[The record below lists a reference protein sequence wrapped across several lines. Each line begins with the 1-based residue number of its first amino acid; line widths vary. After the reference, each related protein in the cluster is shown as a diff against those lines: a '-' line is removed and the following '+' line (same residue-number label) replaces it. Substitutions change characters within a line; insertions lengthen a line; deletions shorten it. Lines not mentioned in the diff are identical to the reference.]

1 MWVRTRGLKTYLEEC
16 HFQEKAMPSAGP
28 LPFLQ
33 SFFCTFNNT
42 CHSST
47 KEFDFRYNGTN
58 NSTLSTLISDMEYLL
73 NNKTT
78 QQRLKN
84 VKNVTKDIDDLRYLI
99 SNITSGTKSLT
110 GHVNASSLLRN
121 ITVLRKYIKEKKIKI
136 SENDLNTLLKSQL
149 NVEKLSLA
157 NLLSMRANPK
167 DLLCDT
173 NFMSQLIIL
182 DEGTSLNNILE
193 ELCATPNISLGH
205 LVELNPYVLLEELTE
220 FVEYNLGRELS
231 WEQWRQLNT
240 LFRQLADDLTSM
252 QGYQDIASNSAEV
265 GKEYRNLTTLFA
277 KHNISTVYSNYLL
290 VQRFLCGLEIE
301 DIMDLTVLGSE
312 ESDKFDSLRQQL
324 NSMNKD
330 MDSYVNDSDATA
342 LCNDMFRELENNTMT
357 RFIWLQIKPFFRGKI
372 PFAPDT
378 PATRRIMQRVNMTFD
393 PILDLKEMAE
403 HWLNITLPKLR
414 ETFVSNEES
423 LKYIQS
429 FLETDIGQNLLTYS
443 ANNSIIN
450 NLLATNT
457 SLRVNYVKYMTQKLL
472 QENNTKLRED
482 IFDTIQQMQ
491 MNLTQ
496 ILECFDT
503 NKIEGYATEDEAS
516 DRGMELLYNKKLWGV
531 VVFNNIESNET
542 DVLPSFLHYK
552 IRMDSSRVDGTDQ
565 IEDRLPRP
573 GPRRRP
579 AIDLKYI
586 TYGFAYLQDMVEKSI
601 IIEHT
606 GRNAT
611 PGIFLQQ
618 FPYPCYIIDK
628 FVMAISRTFPMFMTL
643 SWVYSCS
650 MIIKSI
656 VYEKERRLKE
666 IMRVM
671 GLGNGVHWVGWF
683 LDSLLPMIFTISLLT
698 LILVSGKVLEN
709 SEPSVVFVFLFMYC
723 VATICKS
730 FLISV
735 FFSRA
740 NLAAAAGGIVFFIMY
755 LPYPFMVI
763 WEEHISS
770 NPKVLASLLSNVAFG
785 FGCSY
790 FAHYEE
796 MGVGLHWHN
805 LGESPLLGDTY
816 NMKYV
821 IFMLGLDALLYSILT
836 WYIEAV
842 FPGQYGVPKRWYF
855 PLTRSYWCG
864 SDGIVEPFENLEMGS
879 SEQGTSGNFE
889 SEPKHLH
896 LGVSLCNLGKVYGNK
911 KVAVRNLNLNFYE
924 DQITSFLGHNGAGKT
939 TTISIL
945 TGLLRPSSG
954 TAYIYGVDIRKDM
967 DSIRQSLGTCP
978 QHNVLFDELT
988 VEEHL
993 WFYARL
999 KDRPVV
1005 NIEMEI
1011 NIMIEDL
1018 GLPDKR
1024 QTLSR
1029 HLSGGMQRK
1038 LSIAAAFI
1046 GGSRTVI
1053 LDEPTAGVDPYSRRS
1068 IWELLIKYKQ
1078 GRTII
1083 LTTHFM
1089 DEADLLGD
1097 RIAIIANGNLRCCG
1111 SSMFLKNKFGSGYYL
1126 TLEHS
1131 LSKNKEPQ
1139 VDESAVTQNGW
1150 VEGVNS
1156 PSDIDYR
1163 NSSGVATVTQFIKS
1177 FIPVAC
1183 LHQHRGSELVYVL
1196 PSRENIEQLE
1206 HLLEELDSKMHQ
1218 LGIHSYGITDT
1229 TLEEIFL
1236 RVADQ
1241 DNPVPNGNLASD
1253 GDFSNG
1259 KIAGKNLRE
1268 EINKQFKQRVLFR
1281 PSKKQA
1287 KMVEKHKISVV
1298 NSQSTKKEIVVRM
1311 KGCDLKY
1318 KNVPTSE
1325 GSDATLVGDSWR
1337 LHWRQF
1343 WTLHIK
1349 RFHHTRRN
1357 PKALFTEL
1365 VVPAVFMCLSLG
1377 FTVIL
1382 PQVGMPKSLSLEPW
1396 LYGPPNYVFFSN
1408 NNPQAYWASRYERML
1423 NGPVGMGTRCVHDNL
1438 TRNEYCHLDSAES
1451 FRYSKNISAST
1462 ALVECSC
1469 ARGTL
1474 DCPNGAGGPTP
1485 PEFTVP
1491 SGDILMN
1498 TTGRN
1503 ISDWLVKTS
1512 SQFYKRRYGG
1522 FTFGVHIPTQ
1532 LTNISRVKS
1541 LLETLSPYSIKE
1553 MNAFQNW
1560 TMTTNS
1566 RSDSRDRF
1574 DNIKVWFNNKGWAS
1588 SVAYMNAINNVVLRA
1603 SLNENQ
1609 KPEQY
1614 GFQVYSHPMN
1624 YTETQMKQELIQQSG
1639 VSLLHAISVIFALS
1653 FVPASFVVFLIEER
1667 VSNAK
1672 HLQFVS
1678 GVNRLVYWVSTFCWD
1693 FASYL
1698 LAALLCVFVFLAF
1711 DEQAYVSDQNI
1722 AGLVLLLLLYGWASI
1737 PLMYPASFVFDIPS
1751 SAFVTLACANVFVG
1765 IATTVA
1771 TFVLEIFDD
1780 KELQYIASIIREVFL
1795 VFPHFCLGQGL
1806 MNMAAHHF
1814 AAQALTT
1821 YGVIIKTDIFEWD
1834 FLGKNL
1840 MCMFIA
1846 GIVFFFF
1853 NLVLEFQVFEGWMPF
1868 GRPEHNIEIEEEE
1881 DEDVAAER
1889 RRVRAGETQDDILL
1903 LDNITKV
1910 YKGKKP
1916 AVNRLCLGVKRGEC
1930 FGLLGLNGAGKTS
1943 TFKML
1948 TGDTKVS
1955 SGNASIAGYN
1965 VCTEMDHVRLHL
1977 GYCPQFDALDPLLT
1991 VREHLELYSR
2001 LRGVPGSQRHT
2012 VVDTGLKKLGLG
2024 HYEHALAGTLSG
2036 GNKRKLSTAIALIGD
2051 PPLVFMDE
2059 PTSGMDPK
2067 ARRFLWSCI
2076 SDVVASGRSVVLT
2089 SHSMEECEALCT
2101 RITIMVNGTFKCLG
2115 SSQHLKSKFGR
2126 GYTLIVRCKSDTC
2139 GSVSEHITSIL
2150 PHAKLT
2156 DVHHTQLQFELAQGA
2171 LTLALVFRMMQQAK
2185 QNGLIEDYSLSQT
2198 TLEEVFMRF
2207 AKEQT
2212 AEKDTTPHFFTGCIR
2227 CCVNCADNSA

>member
-1 MWVRTRGLKTYLEEC
+1 MEEFSSQKTAKGALC
-16 HFQEKAMPSAGP
+16 CGADMAFV
-28 LPFLQ
+28 PFLD
-33 SFFCTFNNT
+33 
-42 CHSST
+42 
-47 KEFDFRYNGTN
+47 FDVGSYQG
-58 NSTLSTLISDMEYLL
+58 SQDVSGGILSTLISDMENLL

-84 VKNVTKDIDDLRYLI
+84 VKNVTRDIDDLRYLI
-99 SNITSGTKSLT
+99 NNITSGTKSLT

-121 ITVLRKYIKEKKIKI
+121 STVLRKYIKEKKIKI

-149 NVEKLSLA
+149 KVEKLSLA

-182 DEGTSLNNILE
+182 DEGTSMNNILE
-193 ELCATPNISLGH
+193 ELCATPNISLGQ
-205 LVELNPYVLLEELTE
+205 LVELNPSILLEELTE
-220 FVEYNLGRELS
+220 FVQHNLGREMS

-240 LFRQLADDLTSM
+240 LFRQLADDLTTM
-252 QGYQDIASNSAEV
+252 QGYQDISSNSAEV

-290 VQRFLCGLEIE
+290 VQRFLCGLDIE

-330 MDSYVNDSDATA
+330 MDSYVNDSDATS
-342 LCNDMFRELENNTMT
+342 LCNDMFRELESNTMT

-378 PATRRIMQRVNMTFD
+378 PATRRIMQRVNGTFD

-423 LKYIQS
+423 LKYIQN

-457 SLRVNYVKYMTQKLL
+457 SLRVNYVKDMTQKLL

-503 NKIEGYATEDEAS
+503 NKTEGYATEDEAI
-516 DRGMELLYNKKLWGV
+516 DRGMELLYGKKLWGV
-531 VVFNNIESNET
+531 VIFNNIESNET
-542 DVLPSFLHYK
+542 DVLPSFIHYK

-586 TYGFAYLQDMVEKSI
+586 TYGFAYLQLGLTIKYDKAFDQKVL
-601 IIEHT
+601 
-606 GRNAT
+606 NAVFVSCA
-611 PGIFLQQ
+611 PR
-618 FPYPCYIIDK
+618 

-805 LGESPLLGDTY
+805 VGESPLLGDTY

-842 FPGQYGVPKRWYF
+842 FPG
-855 PLTRSYWCG
+855 
-864 SDGIVEPFENLEMGS
+864 
-879 SEQGTSGNFE
+879 TSGNFE
-889 SEPKHLH
+889 SEPKHLQ

-945 TGLLRPSSG
+945 TGLLRPTSG

-1078 GRTII
+1078 GNFVFPGRTII

-1097 RIAIIANGNLRCCG
+1097 RIAIVANGNLRCCG
-1111 SSMFLKNKFGSGYYL
+1111 SSMFLKNKFGS
-1126 TLEHS
+1126 
-1131 LSKNKEPQ
+1131 
-1139 VDESAVTQNGW
+1139 
-1150 VEGVNS
+1150 
-1156 PSDIDYR
+1156 
-1163 NSSGVATVTQFIKS
+1163 VATVTQFIKS
-1177 FIPVAC
+1177 FIPVAR

-1218 LGIHSYGITDT
+1218 LGIVSYGITDT

-1259 KIAGKNLRE
+1259 KIVGKNLRE
-1268 EINKQFKQRVLFR
+1268 EINKQFKQRVLFH

-1287 KMVEKHKISVV
+1287 KLVEQHETSVV
-1298 NSQSTKKEIVVRM
+1298 NSQSN
-1311 KGCDLKY
+1311 

-1325 GSDATLVGDSWR
+1325 GGDATLVGDSWR

-1438 TRNEYCHLDSAES
+1438 TRNEHCHLDRAES
-1451 FRYSKNISAST
+1451 FSYSKNISAST
-1462 ALVECSC
+1462 VLVECSC

-1485 PEFTVP
+1485 PEVTVP

-1503 ISDWLVKTS
+1503 ISDWLVKTN

-1532 LTNISRVKS
+1532 LTNLSRVKS
-1541 LLETLSPYSIKE
+1541 LLETLSPYSIEE

-1560 TMTTNS
+1560 TMTTNL
-1566 RSDSRDRF
+1566 RLDSRDRF

-1603 SLNENQ
+1603 SLSENQKPEQYGFQVWFNNKGWASSVAYMNAINNVVLRASLSENQ

-1780 KELQYIASIIREVFL
+1780 EELQYIASIIREVFL

-1821 YGVIIKTDIFEWD
+1821 YGVIIKTDIFEWG

-1840 MCMFIA
+1840 LCMFIA

-1853 NLVLEFQVFEGWMPF
+1853 NLVLEFQVFEGWLPF
-1868 GRPEHNIEIEEEE
+1868 GHPENYFEIEEEE

-1889 RRVRAGETQDDILL
+1889 CRVRAGETQDDILL

-1910 YKGKKP
+1910 YKSKKP

-1955 SGNASIAGYN
+1955 SGNASIAGYS
-1965 VCTEMDHVRLHL
+1965 VCTEMDRVRLHL

-2101 RITIMVNGTFKCLG
+2101 RITIMVNGAFKCLG

-2150 PHAKLT
+2150 PHATLT
-2156 DVHHTQLQFELAQGA
+2156 DMHHTQLQFELAQGA

-2212 AEKDTTPHFFTGCIR
+2212 AEKDSTPHFFTGCIK
-2227 CCVNCADNSA
+2227 CCVNCTDNSA

>member
-1 MWVRTRGLKTYLEEC
+1 MEE
-16 HFQEKAMPSAGP
+16 FSSQKKAKGALCGGADMAFVS
-28 LPFLQ
+28 FLDSHVGSYQ
-33 SFFCTFNNT
+33 GSQDL
-42 CHSST
+42 SG
-47 KEFDFRYNGTN
+47 RI
-58 NSTLSTLISDMEYLL
+58 LSTLISDMEYLL

-99 SNITSGTKSLT
+99 SNITSGTKS
-110 GHVNASSLLRN
+110 
-121 ITVLRKYIKEKKIKI
+121 
-136 SENDLNTLLKSQL
+136 
-149 NVEKLSLA
+149 
-157 NLLSMRANPK
+157 
-167 DLLCDT
+167 
-173 NFMSQLIIL
+173 
-182 DEGTSLNNILE
+182 
-193 ELCATPNISLGH
+193 
-205 LVELNPYVLLEELTE
+205 LTE

-978 QHNVLFDELT
+978 QHNVLFDESNNYINCVIIRLT

-1046 GGSRTVI
+1046 GGSR
-1053 LDEPTAGVDPYSRRS
+1053 
-1068 IWELLIKYKQ
+1068 
-1078 GRTII
+1078 
-1083 LTTHFM
+1083 
-1089 DEADLLGD
+1089 
-1097 RIAIIANGNLRCCG
+1097 
-1111 SSMFLKNKFGSGYYL
+1111 
-1126 TLEHS
+1126 
-1131 LSKNKEPQ
+1131 
-1139 VDESAVTQNGW
+1139 
-1150 VEGVNS
+1150 
-1156 PSDIDYR
+1156 
-1163 NSSGVATVTQFIKS
+1163 
-1177 FIPVAC
+1177 
-1183 LHQHRGSELVYVL
+1183 
-1196 PSRENIEQLE
+1196 
-1206 HLLEELDSKMHQ
+1206 
-1218 LGIHSYGITDT
+1218 
-1229 TLEEIFL
+1229 
-1236 RVADQ
+1236 
-1241 DNPVPNGNLASD
+1241 
-1253 GDFSNG
+1253 
-1259 KIAGKNLRE
+1259 
-1268 EINKQFKQRVLFR
+1268 
-1281 PSKKQA
+1281 
-1287 KMVEKHKISVV
+1287 
-1298 NSQSTKKEIVVRM
+1298 
-1311 KGCDLKY
+1311 
-1318 KNVPTSE
+1318 
-1325 GSDATLVGDSWR
+1325 
-1337 LHWRQF
+1337 
-1343 WTLHIK
+1343 
-1349 RFHHTRRN
+1349 
-1357 PKALFTEL
+1357 
-1365 VVPAVFMCLSLG
+1365 
-1377 FTVIL
+1377 
-1382 PQVGMPKSLSLEPW
+1382 
-1396 LYGPPNYVFFSN
+1396 
-1408 NNPQAYWASRYERML
+1408 
-1423 NGPVGMGTRCVHDNL
+1423 
-1438 TRNEYCHLDSAES
+1438 
-1451 FRYSKNISAST
+1451 
-1462 ALVECSC
+1462 
-1469 ARGTL
+1469 
-1474 DCPNGAGGPTP
+1474 
-1485 PEFTVP
+1485 
-1491 SGDILMN
+1491 
-1498 TTGRN
+1498 
-1503 ISDWLVKTS
+1503 
-1512 SQFYKRRYGG
+1512 
-1522 FTFGVHIPTQ
+1522 
-1532 LTNISRVKS
+1532 
-1541 LLETLSPYSIKE
+1541 
-1553 MNAFQNW
+1553 
-1560 TMTTNS
+1560 
-1566 RSDSRDRF
+1566 
-1574 DNIKVWFNNKGWAS
+1574 
-1588 SVAYMNAINNVVLRA
+1588 
-1603 SLNENQ
+1603 
-1609 KPEQY
+1609 
-1614 GFQVYSHPMN
+1614 
-1624 YTETQMKQELIQQSG
+1624 
-1639 VSLLHAISVIFALS
+1639 
-1653 FVPASFVVFLIEER
+1653 
-1667 VSNAK
+1667 
-1672 HLQFVS
+1672 
-1678 GVNRLVYWVSTFCWD
+1678 
-1693 FASYL
+1693 
-1698 LAALLCVFVFLAF
+1698 
-1711 DEQAYVSDQNI
+1711 
-1722 AGLVLLLLLYGWASI
+1722 
-1737 PLMYPASFVFDIPS
+1737 
-1751 SAFVTLACANVFVG
+1751 
-1765 IATTVA
+1765 
-1771 TFVLEIFDD
+1771 
-1780 KELQYIASIIREVFL
+1780 
-1795 VFPHFCLGQGL
+1795 
-1806 MNMAAHHF
+1806 
-1814 AAQALTT
+1814 
-1821 YGVIIKTDIFEWD
+1821 
-1834 FLGKNL
+1834 
-1840 MCMFIA
+1840 
-1846 GIVFFFF
+1846 
-1853 NLVLEFQVFEGWMPF
+1853 
-1868 GRPEHNIEIEEEE
+1868 
-1881 DEDVAAER
+1881 
-1889 RRVRAGETQDDILL
+1889 
-1903 LDNITKV
+1903 
-1910 YKGKKP
+1910 
-1916 AVNRLCLGVKRGEC
+1916 
-1930 FGLLGLNGAGKTS
+1930 
-1943 TFKML
+1943 
-1948 TGDTKVS
+1948 
-1955 SGNASIAGYN
+1955 
-1965 VCTEMDHVRLHL
+1965 
-1977 GYCPQFDALDPLLT
+1977 
-1991 VREHLELYSR
+1991 
-2001 LRGVPGSQRHT
+2001 
-2012 VVDTGLKKLGLG
+2012 
-2024 HYEHALAGTLSG
+2024 
-2036 GNKRKLSTAIALIGD
+2036 
-2051 PPLVFMDE
+2051 
-2059 PTSGMDPK
+2059 
-2067 ARRFLWSCI
+2067 
-2076 SDVVASGRSVVLT
+2076 
-2089 SHSMEECEALCT
+2089 
-2101 RITIMVNGTFKCLG
+2101 
-2115 SSQHLKSKFGR
+2115 
-2126 GYTLIVRCKSDTC
+2126 
-2139 GSVSEHITSIL
+2139 
-2150 PHAKLT
+2150 
-2156 DVHHTQLQFELAQGA
+2156 
-2171 LTLALVFRMMQQAK
+2171 
-2185 QNGLIEDYSLSQT
+2185 
-2198 TLEEVFMRF
+2198 
-2207 AKEQT
+2207 
-2212 AEKDTTPHFFTGCIR
+2212 
-2227 CCVNCADNSA
+2227 

>member
-1 MWVRTRGLKTYLEEC
+1 MEEFSSQKKAKGALCGGADMAFVSFLDSHVGSYQGSQDVSGRIISGGEPALAQGITETNTRAHDLCNSSG

-47 KEFDFRYNGTN
+47 KEFDFSYNGTN
-58 NSTLSTLISDMEYLL
+58 NSILSTLISDMEYLL

-84 VKNVTKDIDDLRYLI
+84 VKNVTRDIDDLRYLI

-110 GHVNASSLLRN
+110 ASCNVLITEPGSWETHLLLTRVVFRGRGRFRHGLLAN
-121 ITVLRKYIKEKKIKI
+121 QCFRLSVWVLHYIDGEA
-136 SENDLNTLLKSQL
+136 SDTAQTRSGDRT
-149 NVEKLSLA
+149 A

-205 LVELNPYVLLEELTE
+205 LVELNPDVLLEELTE
-220 FVEYNLGRELS
+220 FVQYNLGRELS
-231 WEQWRQLNT
+231 WEQWRQLST
-240 LFRQLADDLTSM
+240 LFRQLADNLTSM

-265 GKEYRNLTTLFA
+265 GKEYRNLTSLFA

-378 PATRRIMQRVNMTFD
+378 PVTRRIMQRVNMTFD

-423 LKYIQS
+423 LKYIQVLTRLGGVVGQHAS
-429 FLETDIGQNLLTYS
+429 FMLSSTAMDEEIESFFETDIGQNLLTYS

-457 SLRVNYVKYMTQKLL
+457 SLR
-472 QENNTKLRED
+472 
-482 IFDTIQQMQ
+482 
-491 MNLTQ
+491 
-496 ILECFDT
+496 CFDT

-516 DRGMELLYNKKLWGV
+516 DRGMELLYSKKLWGV
-531 VVFNNIESNET
+531 VIFNNIESNET
-542 DVLPSFLHYK
+542 DVLPSFIHYK

-606 GRNAT
+606 GRNTT

-628 FVMAISRTFPMFMTL
+628 NKHHPLALTLTYDKAFAQSVLNAVYISCARRFVMAISRTFPMFMTL

-864 SDGIVEPFENLEMGS
+864 SDGIVEPFENLGMDS

-945 TGLLRPSSG
+945 TGLLRPTSG

-1024 QTLSR
+1024 QTLSK

-1078 GRTII
+1078 G
-1083 LTTHFM
+1083 
-1089 DEADLLGD
+1089 
-1097 RIAIIANGNLRCCG
+1097 N
-1111 SSMFLKNKFGSGYYL
+1111 
-1126 TLEHS
+1126 
-1131 LSKNKEPQ
+1131 
-1139 VDESAVTQNGW
+1139 VT
-1150 VEGVNS
+1150 
-1156 PSDIDYR
+1156 
-1163 NSSGVATVTQFIKS
+1163 
-1177 FIPVAC
+1177 
-1183 LHQHRGSELVYVL
+1183 
-1196 PSRENIEQLE
+1196 
-1206 HLLEELDSKMHQ
+1206 
-1218 LGIHSYGITDT
+1218 
-1229 TLEEIFL
+1229 
-1236 RVADQ
+1236 
-1241 DNPVPNGNLASD
+1241 
-1253 GDFSNG
+1253 
-1259 KIAGKNLRE
+1259 
-1268 EINKQFKQRVLFR
+1268 
-1281 PSKKQA
+1281 
-1287 KMVEKHKISVV
+1287 
-1298 NSQSTKKEIVVRM
+1298 
-1311 KGCDLKY
+1311 
-1318 KNVPTSE
+1318 
-1325 GSDATLVGDSWR
+1325 
-1337 LHWRQF
+1337 
-1343 WTLHIK
+1343 
-1349 RFHHTRRN
+1349 
-1357 PKALFTEL
+1357 
-1365 VVPAVFMCLSLG
+1365 
-1377 FTVIL
+1377 
-1382 PQVGMPKSLSLEPW
+1382 
-1396 LYGPPNYVFFSN
+1396 
-1408 NNPQAYWASRYERML
+1408 
-1423 NGPVGMGTRCVHDNL
+1423 
-1438 TRNEYCHLDSAES
+1438 
-1451 FRYSKNISAST
+1451 
-1462 ALVECSC
+1462 
-1469 ARGTL
+1469 
-1474 DCPNGAGGPTP
+1474 
-1485 PEFTVP
+1485 
-1491 SGDILMN
+1491 
-1498 TTGRN
+1498 
-1503 ISDWLVKTS
+1503 
-1512 SQFYKRRYGG
+1512 
-1522 FTFGVHIPTQ
+1522 
-1532 LTNISRVKS
+1532 
-1541 LLETLSPYSIKE
+1541 
-1553 MNAFQNW
+1553 
-1560 TMTTNS
+1560 
-1566 RSDSRDRF
+1566 
-1574 DNIKVWFNNKGWAS
+1574 
-1588 SVAYMNAINNVVLRA
+1588 
-1603 SLNENQ
+1603 
-1609 KPEQY
+1609 
-1614 GFQVYSHPMN
+1614 
-1624 YTETQMKQELIQQSG
+1624 
-1639 VSLLHAISVIFALS
+1639 
-1653 FVPASFVVFLIEER
+1653 
-1667 VSNAK
+1667 
-1672 HLQFVS
+1672 
-1678 GVNRLVYWVSTFCWD
+1678 
-1693 FASYL
+1693 
-1698 LAALLCVFVFLAF
+1698 
-1711 DEQAYVSDQNI
+1711 
-1722 AGLVLLLLLYGWASI
+1722 
-1737 PLMYPASFVFDIPS
+1737 
-1751 SAFVTLACANVFVG
+1751 
-1765 IATTVA
+1765 
-1771 TFVLEIFDD
+1771 
-1780 KELQYIASIIREVFL
+1780 
-1795 VFPHFCLGQGL
+1795 
-1806 MNMAAHHF
+1806 
-1814 AAQALTT
+1814 
-1821 YGVIIKTDIFEWD
+1821 
-1834 FLGKNL
+1834 
-1840 MCMFIA
+1840 
-1846 GIVFFFF
+1846 
-1853 NLVLEFQVFEGWMPF
+1853 
-1868 GRPEHNIEIEEEE
+1868 
-1881 DEDVAAER
+1881 
-1889 RRVRAGETQDDILL
+1889 
-1903 LDNITKV
+1903 
-1910 YKGKKP
+1910 
-1916 AVNRLCLGVKRGEC
+1916 EC
-1930 FGLLGLNGAGKTS
+1930 FEILHCTMGA
-1943 TFKML
+1943 
-1948 TGDTKVS
+1948 
-1955 SGNASIAGYN
+1955 N
-1965 VCTEMDHVRLHL
+1965 
-1977 GYCPQFDALDPLLT
+1977 
-1991 VREHLELYSR
+1991 
-2001 LRGVPGSQRHT
+2001 
-2012 VVDTGLKKLGLG
+2012 
-2024 HYEHALAGTLSG
+2024 
-2036 GNKRKLSTAIALIGD
+2036 
-2051 PPLVFMDE
+2051 
-2059 PTSGMDPK
+2059 
-2067 ARRFLWSCI
+2067 
-2076 SDVVASGRSVVLT
+2076 
-2089 SHSMEECEALCT
+2089 
-2101 RITIMVNGTFKCLG
+2101 
-2115 SSQHLKSKFGR
+2115 
-2126 GYTLIVRCKSDTC
+2126 
-2139 GSVSEHITSIL
+2139 
-2150 PHAKLT
+2150 
-2156 DVHHTQLQFELAQGA
+2156 
-2171 LTLALVFRMMQQAK
+2171 
-2185 QNGLIEDYSLSQT
+2185 
-2198 TLEEVFMRF
+2198 
-2207 AKEQT
+2207 
-2212 AEKDTTPHFFTGCIR
+2212 
-2227 CCVNCADNSA
+2227 

>member
-1 MWVRTRGLKTYLEEC
+1 
-16 HFQEKAMPSAGP
+16 
-28 LPFLQ
+28 
-33 SFFCTFNNT
+33 
-42 CHSST
+42 
-47 KEFDFRYNGTN
+47 
-58 NSTLSTLISDMEYLL
+58 
-73 NNKTT
+73 
-78 QQRLKN
+78 
-84 VKNVTKDIDDLRYLI
+84 
-99 SNITSGTKSLT
+99 
-110 GHVNASSLLRN
+110 
-121 ITVLRKYIKEKKIKI
+121 
-136 SENDLNTLLKSQL
+136 
-149 NVEKLSLA
+149 
-157 NLLSMRANPK
+157 
-167 DLLCDT
+167 
-173 NFMSQLIIL
+173 
-182 DEGTSLNNILE
+182 
-193 ELCATPNISLGH
+193 
-205 LVELNPYVLLEELTE
+205 
-220 FVEYNLGRELS
+220 
-231 WEQWRQLNT
+231 
-240 LFRQLADDLTSM
+240 
-252 QGYQDIASNSAEV
+252 
-265 GKEYRNLTTLFA
+265 
-277 KHNISTVYSNYLL
+277 
-290 VQRFLCGLEIE
+290 
-301 DIMDLTVLGSE
+301 MDLT
-312 ESDKFDSLRQQL
+312 FSLHTYWHG
-324 NSMNKD
+324 N
-330 MDSYVNDSDATA
+330 
-342 LCNDMFRELENNTMT
+342 
-357 RFIWLQIKPFFRGKI
+357 
-372 PFAPDT
+372 
-378 PATRRIMQRVNMTFD
+378 
-393 PILDLKEMAE
+393 
-403 HWLNITLPKLR
+403 
-414 ETFVSNEES
+414 FVS
-423 LKYIQS
+423 
-429 FLETDIGQNLLTYS
+429 LLF
-443 ANNSIIN
+443 
-450 NLLATNT
+450 
-457 SLRVNYVKYMTQKLL
+457 Q
-472 QENNTKLRED
+472 
-482 IFDTIQQMQ
+482 
-491 MNLTQ
+491 
-496 ILECFDT
+496 
-503 NKIEGYATEDEAS
+503 
-516 DRGMELLYNKKLWGV
+516 
-531 VVFNNIESNET
+531 
-542 DVLPSFLHYK
+542 
-552 IRMDSSRVDGTDQ
+552 
-565 IEDRLPRP
+565 
-573 GPRRRP
+573 
-579 AIDLKYI
+579 
-586 TYGFAYLQDMVEKSI
+586 
-601 IIEHT
+601 
-606 GRNAT
+606 
-611 PGIFLQQ
+611 
-618 FPYPCYIIDK
+618 
-628 FVMAISRTFPMFMTL
+628 
-643 SWVYSCS
+643 
-650 MIIKSI
+650 
-656 VYEKERRLKE
+656 
-666 IMRVM
+666 
-671 GLGNGVHWVGWF
+671 
-683 LDSLLPMIFTISLLT
+683 
-698 LILVSGKVLEN
+698 SGKVLEN

-864 SDGIVEPFENLEMGS
+864 SDGIVEPFENLGMGS

-945 TGLLRPSSG
+945 TGLLRPTSG

-1068 IWELLIKYKQ
+1068 IWELLIKKKPPPSS
-1078 GRTII
+1078 
-1083 LTTHFM
+1083 L
-1089 DEADLLGD
+1089 D
-1097 RIAIIANGNLRCCG
+1097 RDSNLVLDSLAQLETSVLANYVTNITPHPL
-1111 SSMFLKNKFGSGYYL
+1111 FNQL
-1126 TLEHS
+1126 S
-1131 LSKNKEPQ
+1131 LFDWVW

-1177 FIPVAC
+1177 FIPVAR

-1229 TLEEIFL
+1229 TLEEVCKICTYRHKCGHVL
-1236 RVADQ
+1236 YVS
-1241 DNPVPNGNLASD
+1241 L
-1253 GDFSNG
+1253 G

-1287 KMVEKHKISVV
+1287 KMVEKHEISVV
-1298 NSQSTKKEIVVRM
+1298 NSQSN
-1311 KGCDLKY
+1311 

-1357 PKALFTEL
+1357 PKALFTE
-1365 VVPAVFMCLSLG
+1365 VAVFMCLSLG

-1462 ALVECSC
+1462 ALVVCSC

-1485 PEFTVP
+1485 PEVTVP

-1541 LLETLSPYSIKE
+1541 LLETLSPYSIEE

-1574 DNIKVWFNNKGWAS
+1574 DNIK
-1588 SVAYMNAINNVVLRA
+1588 
-1603 SLNENQ
+1603 
-1609 KPEQY
+1609 
-1614 GFQVYSHPMN
+1614 VYSHPMN

-1780 KELQYIASIIREVFL
+1780 KVNMQGSFLDNLNYLEEGTGKELQYIASIIREVFL

-1948 TGDTKVS
+1948 TGDTKVHFLTSVMVS

-2051 PPLVFMDE
+2051 PPLVFM
-2059 PTSGMDPK
+2059 
-2067 ARRFLWSCI
+2067 
-2076 SDVVASGRSVVLT
+2076 V
-2089 SHSMEECEALCT
+2089 
-2101 RITIMVNGTFKCLG
+2101 
-2115 SSQHLKSKFGR
+2115 SK
-2126 GYTLIVRCKSDTC
+2126 
-2139 GSVSEHITSIL
+2139 
-2150 PHAKLT
+2150 
-2156 DVHHTQLQFELAQGA
+2156 
-2171 LTLALVFRMMQQAK
+2171 TLASF
-2185 QNGLIEDYSLSQT
+2185 S
-2198 TLEEVFMRF
+2198 
-2207 AKEQT
+2207 
-2212 AEKDTTPHFFTGCIR
+2212 H
-2227 CCVNCADNSA
+2227 

>member
-1 MWVRTRGLKTYLEEC
+1 MIRKNMCLAAITSDSQNLGIYLNVDGQKSAVLTPDSEVLGLIPGASRFSEKSFQINWEAVGLEQVRCVVELIWPLFLFLILMWVRTRGLKTYLEEC

-58 NSTLSTLISDMEYLL
+58 NSILSTLISDMEYLL

-110 GHVNASSLLRN
+110 
-121 ITVLRKYIKEKKIKI
+121 
-136 SENDLNTLLKSQL
+136 
-149 NVEKLSLA
+149 
-157 NLLSMRANPK
+157 
-167 DLLCDT
+167 
-173 NFMSQLIIL
+173 
-182 DEGTSLNNILE
+182 
-193 ELCATPNISLGH
+193 
-205 LVELNPYVLLEELTE
+205 E
-220 FVEYNLGRELS
+220 FVQYNLGRELS

-290 VQRFLCGLEIE
+290 VQRFLCGLEIK

-324 NSMNKD
+324 SSMNKD

-372 PFAPDT
+372 PFSPDT

-516 DRGMELLYNKKLWGV
+516 DRGMELLYSKKLWGV

-606 GRNAT
+606 GRNTT

-864 SDGIVEPFENLEMGS
+864 SDGIVEPFENLGMGS

-945 TGLLRPSSG
+945 TGLLRPTSG

-1029 HLSGGMQRK
+1029 YLSGGMQRK

-1068 IWELLIKYKQ
+1068 IWELLINLAQLETSLLANY
-1078 GRTII
+1078 
-1083 LTTHFM
+1083 TTNIFSPLPFFNPLSTCLF
-1089 DEADLLGD
+1089 DW
-1097 RIAIIANGNLRCCG
+1097 IWVSLR
-1111 SSMFLKNKFGSGYYL
+1111 L
-1126 TLEHS
+1126 
-1131 LSKNKEPQ
+1131 Q

-1150 VEGVNS
+1150 VEGVHS
-1156 PSDIDYR
+1156 SSDNDYR
-1163 NSSGVATVTQFIKS
+1163 DSSGVAMVTQFIKS
-1177 FIPVAC
+1177 FIPVAR

-1229 TLEEIFL
+1229 TLEEVRKICTYRHKCGYVL
-1236 RVADQ
+1236 Y
-1241 DNPVPNGNLASD
+1241 
-1253 GDFSNG
+1253 FSLG
-1259 KIAGKNLRE
+1259 KIAGNNLRE

-1287 KMVEKHKISVV
+1287 KMVEQHEISVV
-1298 NSQSTKKEIVVRM
+1298 NSQSN
-1311 KGCDLKY
+1311 

-1485 PEFTVP
+1485 PEVTVP

-1532 LTNISRVKS
+1532 LTNLSRVKS
-1541 LLETLSPYSIKE
+1541 LLETLSPYSIEE

-1560 TMTTNS
+1560 TMTTNLG
-1566 RSDSRDRF
+1566 SDSRDRF

-1588 SVAYMNAINNVVLRA
+1588 SAAYMNAINNVVLRA

-1868 GRPEHNIEIEEEE
+1868 GHPEHNIEIEEEE

-1955 SGNASIAGYN
+1955 SGNASIAGYS

-2126 GYTLIVRCKSDTC
+2126 GYTLIVRCKADTC

-2156 DVHHTQLQFELAQGA
+2156 DMHHTQLQFELAQGA

-2212 AEKDTTPHFFTGCIR
+2212 AEKDSTPHFFTGCIR
-2227 CCVNCADNSA
+2227 CCVNCYFVDLLEPPRVCTPAVILQKGH

>member
-1 MWVRTRGLKTYLEEC
+1 MEE
-16 HFQEKAMPSAGP
+16 FSSQKKAKGAMCGGADMAFVS
-28 LPFLQ
+28 FLDSHVGSYQ
-33 SFFCTFNNT
+33 GSQDV
-42 CHSST
+42 SG
-47 KEFDFRYNGTN
+47 RI
-58 NSTLSTLISDMEYLL
+58 LSTVISDMEYLL

-84 VKNVTKDIDDLRYLI
+84 VKNVTRDIDDLRYLI

-110 GHVNASSLLRN
+110 
-121 ITVLRKYIKEKKIKI
+121 
-136 SENDLNTLLKSQL
+136 
-149 NVEKLSLA
+149 
-157 NLLSMRANPK
+157 
-167 DLLCDT
+167 
-173 NFMSQLIIL
+173 
-182 DEGTSLNNILE
+182 
-193 ELCATPNISLGH
+193 
-205 LVELNPYVLLEELTE
+205 E
-220 FVEYNLGRELS
+220 FVQYNLGRELS
-231 WEQWRQLNT
+231 WEQWRQLST

-265 GKEYRNLTTLFA
+265 GKEYRNLTSLFA

-378 PATRRIMQRVNMTFD
+378 PVTRRIMQRVNMTFD

-457 SLRVNYVKYMTQKLL
+457 SLR
-472 QENNTKLRED
+472 
-482 IFDTIQQMQ
+482 
-491 MNLTQ
+491 
-496 ILECFDT
+496 CFDT

-516 DRGMELLYNKKLWGV
+516 DRGMELLYSKKLWGV
-531 VVFNNIESNET
+531 VIFNNIESNET
-542 DVLPSFLHYK
+542 DVLPSFIHYK

-606 GRNAT
+606 GRNTT

-671 GLGNGVHWVGWF
+671 GLGNGIHWVGWF

-864 SDGIVEPFENLEMGS
+864 SDGIVEPFENLGMGS

-945 TGLLRPSSG
+945 TGLLRPTSG

-1024 QTLSR
+1024 QTLSK

-1068 IWELLIKYKQ
+1068 IWELLINSLDRDSNLDLSILDSLAQLETSVLANYATNIFSPHPLQ
-1078 GRTII
+1078 PAQHLSVQLGMGRTII

-1111 SSMFLKNKFGSGYYL
+1111 SS
-1126 TLEHS
+1126 
-1131 LSKNKEPQ
+1131 
-1139 VDESAVTQNGW
+1139 
-1150 VEGVNS
+1150 
-1156 PSDIDYR
+1156 
-1163 NSSGVATVTQFIKS
+1163 VATVTQFIKS
-1177 FIPVAC
+1177 FIPVAR

-1229 TLEEIFL
+1229 TLEEVCKICTYRHKCGYVL
-1236 RVADQ
+1236 YCS
-1241 DNPVPNGNLASD
+1241 L
-1253 GDFSNG
+1253 G
-1259 KIAGKNLRE
+1259 KIVGKNLRE
-1268 EINKQFKQRVLFR
+1268 EINKQIKQRVLFR

-1287 KMVEKHKISVV
+1287 KVVEQHEISVV
-1298 NSQSTKKEIVVRM
+1298 NSQSN
-1311 KGCDLKY
+1311 

-1485 PEFTVP
+1485 PEVSVP

-1532 LTNISRVKS
+1532 LTNLSRVKS
-1541 LLETLSPYSIKE
+1541 LLETLSPYSIEE

-1566 RSDSRDRF
+1566 RLDSRDRF

-1588 SVAYMNAINNVVLRA
+1588 SVSYMNAINNVVLRA
-1603 SLNENQ
+1603 SLSENQ

-1868 GRPEHNIEIEEEE
+1868 GHPEHYFEIEEEE

-1910 YKGKKP
+1910 YKSKKP

-1955 SGNASIAGYN
+1955 SGNASIAGYS

-2156 DVHHTQLQFELAQGA
+2156 DMHHTQLQFELAQGA

-2212 AEKDTTPHFFTGCIR
+2212 AEKDSTPHFFTGCIR
-2227 CCVNCADNSA
+2227 CCVNCADDSA

>member
-1 MWVRTRGLKTYLEEC
+1 
-16 HFQEKAMPSAGP
+16 MP
-28 LPFLQ
+28 
-33 SFFCTFNNT
+33 
-42 CHSST
+42 
-47 KEFDFRYNGTN
+47 
-58 NSTLSTLISDMEYLL
+58 
-73 NNKTT
+73 
-78 QQRLKN
+78 
-84 VKNVTKDIDDLRYLI
+84 
-99 SNITSGTKSLT
+99 
-110 GHVNASSLLRN
+110 
-121 ITVLRKYIKEKKIKI
+121 
-136 SENDLNTLLKSQL
+136 
-149 NVEKLSLA
+149 
-157 NLLSMRANPK
+157 
-167 DLLCDT
+167 
-173 NFMSQLIIL
+173 
-182 DEGTSLNNILE
+182 
-193 ELCATPNISLGH
+193 
-205 LVELNPYVLLEELTE
+205 
-220 FVEYNLGRELS
+220 
-231 WEQWRQLNT
+231 
-240 LFRQLADDLTSM
+240 
-252 QGYQDIASNSAEV
+252 
-265 GKEYRNLTTLFA
+265 
-277 KHNISTVYSNYLL
+277 
-290 VQRFLCGLEIE
+290 CGW
-301 DIMDLTVLGSE
+301 
-312 ESDKFDSLRQQL
+312 
-324 NSMNKD
+324 
-330 MDSYVNDSDATA
+330 A
-342 LCNDMFRELENNTMT
+342 
-357 RFIWLQIKPFFRGKI
+357 
-372 PFAPDT
+372 
-378 PATRRIMQRVNMTFD
+378 
-393 PILDLKEMAE
+393 
-403 HWLNITLPKLR
+403 
-414 ETFVSNEES
+414 
-423 LKYIQS
+423 
-429 FLETDIGQNLLTYS
+429 
-443 ANNSIIN
+443 
-450 NLLATNT
+450 
-457 SLRVNYVKYMTQKLL
+457 
-472 QENNTKLRED
+472 
-482 IFDTIQQMQ
+482 
-491 MNLTQ
+491 
-496 ILECFDT
+496 
-503 NKIEGYATEDEAS
+503 
-516 DRGMELLYNKKLWGV
+516 
-531 VVFNNIESNET
+531 
-542 DVLPSFLHYK
+542 
-552 IRMDSSRVDGTDQ
+552 
-565 IEDRLPRP
+565 
-573 GPRRRP
+573 
-579 AIDLKYI
+579 
-586 TYGFAYLQDMVEKSI
+586 
-601 IIEHT
+601 
-606 GRNAT
+606 
-611 PGIFLQQ
+611 
-618 FPYPCYIIDK
+618 
-628 FVMAISRTFPMFMTL
+628 
-643 SWVYSCS
+643 
-650 MIIKSI
+650 
-656 VYEKERRLKE
+656 
-666 IMRVM
+666 
-671 GLGNGVHWVGWF
+671 
-683 LDSLLPMIFTISLLT
+683 
-698 LILVSGKVLEN
+698 
-709 SEPSVVFVFLFMYC
+709 
-723 VATICKS
+723 
-730 FLISV
+730 
-735 FFSRA
+735 
-740 NLAAAAGGIVFFIMY
+740 
-755 LPYPFMVI
+755 LPY
-763 WEEHISS
+763 
-770 NPKVLASLLSNVAFG
+770 NDDG
-785 FGCSY
+785 FYS
-790 FAHYEE
+790 
-796 MGVGLHWHN
+796 
-805 LGESPLLGDTY
+805 GD
-816 NMKYV
+816 
-821 IFMLGLDALLYSILT
+821 D
-836 WYIEAV
+836 
-842 FPGQYGVPKRWYF
+842 
-855 PLTRSYWCG
+855 
-864 SDGIVEPFENLEMGS
+864 
-879 SEQGTSGNFE
+879 
-889 SEPKHLH
+889 
-896 LGVSLCNLGKVYGNK
+896 
-911 KVAVRNLNLNFYE
+911 
-924 DQITSFLGHNGAGKT
+924 
-939 TTISIL
+939 
-945 TGLLRPSSG
+945 
-954 TAYIYGVDIRKDM
+954 
-967 DSIRQSLGTCP
+967 
-978 QHNVLFDELT
+978 
-988 VEEHL
+988 
-993 WFYARL
+993 
-999 KDRPVV
+999 
-1005 NIEMEI
+1005 
-1011 NIMIEDL
+1011 
-1018 GLPDKR
+1018 
-1024 QTLSR
+1024 
-1029 HLSGGMQRK
+1029 
-1038 LSIAAAFI
+1038 
-1046 GGSRTVI
+1046 
-1053 LDEPTAGVDPYSRRS
+1053 
-1068 IWELLIKYKQ
+1068 
-1078 GRTII
+1078 
-1083 LTTHFM
+1083 
-1089 DEADLLGD
+1089 
-1097 RIAIIANGNLRCCG
+1097 
-1111 SSMFLKNKFGSGYYL
+1111 
-1126 TLEHS
+1126 
-1131 LSKNKEPQ
+1131 

-1229 TLEEIFL
+1229 TLEEVCKICTYRHKCGHVL
-1236 RVADQ
+1236 VADQ

-1298 NSQSTKKEIVVRM
+1298 NSQSSKIAGKNLREEINKQFKQRVLFRPSKKQAKMVEKHKISVVNSQSN
-1311 KGCDLKY
+1311 

-1357 PKALFTEL
+1357 PKALFTE
-1365 VVPAVFMCLSLG
+1365 VAVFMCLSLG

-1780 KELQYIASIIREVFL
+1780 KVNMQGSFLDNLNYLEEGTGKELQYIASIIREVFL

-1948 TGDTKVS
+1948 TGDTKVHFLTSVMVVS

-2051 PPLVFMDE
+2051 PPLVFM
-2059 PTSGMDPK
+2059 
-2067 ARRFLWSCI
+2067 
-2076 SDVVASGRSVVLT
+2076 V
-2089 SHSMEECEALCT
+2089 
-2101 RITIMVNGTFKCLG
+2101 
-2115 SSQHLKSKFGR
+2115 SK
-2126 GYTLIVRCKSDTC
+2126 
-2139 GSVSEHITSIL
+2139 
-2150 PHAKLT
+2150 
-2156 DVHHTQLQFELAQGA
+2156 
-2171 LTLALVFRMMQQAK
+2171 TLASF
-2185 QNGLIEDYSLSQT
+2185 S
-2198 TLEEVFMRF
+2198 
-2207 AKEQT
+2207 
-2212 AEKDTTPHFFTGCIR
+2212 H
-2227 CCVNCADNSA
+2227 